1 MGLMIYVPGGLA
13 LLSLPVSLFS
23 QEWYATGAFL
33 LTALIAFGVAQALCR
48 LFPNPA
54 EVQLRYAMLVVS
66 FGWAAVSLIGALPFL
81 LVGCYGASLPFTE
94 RISGTTASFC
104 QPWNALFESFSG
116 FTSTGLSM
124 ALSPSQLPYSLQ
136 WWRSLSQWVG
146 GVGVIVLTLSLIQA
160 VPGLHRLYYGEAR
173 NEKLLPSVVST
184 VRTIWW
190 IYLLYTVLAIALLW
204 LAGMPAWDALN
215 QGMTGIATGGFALH
229 AESMRIYE
237 APVQYAMMLVMLAGA
252 VSFATHYQVW
262 FSRKPAVL
270 WRDMQHRLLLV
281 WVGVGGLLI
290 TLETVWYTNA
300 FHWHDPLFQWIS
312 AVTTCG
318 FSVTSIA
325 AWSPSA
331 WLLMMVAMTF
341 GGAAGS
347 TVGGLKLNRVVILL
361 KGIQWRFQ
369 SMNLTPHRLMRY
381 TLGDKVLT
389 RNQANERVENAAVL
403 AALWIV
409 TLGTGVVALL
419 HAVPSDFA
427 LTVVA
432 FEVASALGNV
442 GLSQG
447 LTHPGMAWEAKLILI
462 LCMWVGRLEII
473 PVALVIA
480 RVVEQR

>member
-1 MGLMIYVPGGLA
+1 MGLMIYVPCGLA
-13 LLSLPVSLFS
+13 LLSLPVSLIS

-33 LTALIAFGVAQALCR
+33 LTALIAFVLAQLLCR
-48 LFPNPA
+48 LFPNPG

-66 FGWAAVSLIGALPFL
+66 FGWATVSLIGALPFL
-81 LVGCYGASLPFTE
+81 LIGCYGASLPFTE

-160 VPGLHRLYYGEAR
+160 VPGLHRLYYSEAR

-190 IYLLYTVLAIALLW
+190 IYLLYTALAVAALW

-229 AESMRIYE
+229 SESMRVYE
-237 APVQYAMMLVMLAGA
+237 APVQYVMMLVMLAGA

-270 WRDMQHRLLLV
+270 WRDMQHRLLLL
-281 WVGVGGLLI
+281 WVGVGGVLI
-290 TLETVWYTNA
+290 TLENVWYTNA

-331 WLLMMVAMTF
+331 WLLLMVAMIL

-347 TVGGLKLNRVVILL
+347 TVGGLKLNRVVVLL

-369 SMNLTPHRLMRY
+369 NMNLRPHQLMRY
-381 TLGDKVLT
+381 TFGERVLS
-389 RNQANERVENAAVL
+389 REEANERVENAAVL

-409 TLGTGVVALL
+409 TLGVGIVALL
-419 HAVPSDFA
+419 HTVPPDYA
-427 LTVVA
+427 ATAIA
-432 FEVASALGNV
+432 FEVASALSNV

-447 LTHPGMAWEAKLILI
+447 VTHPGMGWTAKLVLI
-462 LCMWVGRLEII
+462 ICMWIGRLEII

-480 RVVEQR
+480 RVVGRR